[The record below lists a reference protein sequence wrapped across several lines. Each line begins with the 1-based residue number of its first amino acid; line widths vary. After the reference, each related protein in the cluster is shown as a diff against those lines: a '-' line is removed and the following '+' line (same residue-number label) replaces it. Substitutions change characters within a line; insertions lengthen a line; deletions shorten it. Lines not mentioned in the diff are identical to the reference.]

1 MSRNDLVV
9 PVVLVTAVS
18 EVAEAGGVAP
28 TARRMM
34 TPAKSASVGF
44 CHDNA
49 TEVLV
54 TLTADRPVTG
64 AGGVVSRGVGP
75 GGVVP
80 AVLTVTDRT
89 GDVTAAAVRLAR
101 TATRNAHVPVAVG
114 RYTARKA
121 PVAVLTPVLTVTN
134 DAVPG

>member
-18 EVAEAGGVAP
+18 EVAEAGGVVP

-34 TPAKSASVGF
+34 TPAKSESVGF
-44 CHDNA
+44 CHDSA

-64 AGGVVSRGVGP
+64 AGGVVSGGVGP

-80 AVLTVTDRT
+80 ALTVPDRT

-101 TATRNAHVPVAVG
+101 TVTRNAHVPVSVG
-114 RYTARKA
+114 W
-121 PVAVLTPVLTVTN
+121 
-134 DAVPG
+134 